1 MSSTTSYRLSGIAL
15 LMGSALS
22 AIGYILSVFASGNDL
37 QSLISPLSLIF
48 SLMTLLGSMLVLL
61 GLPGMYTRQ
70 ARRAGI
76 LGLLGFLLVFQ
87 YRTYHLRAVDRLPGP
102 RSSRR
107 PGGLAWTGQ
116 SLVVLAALSQR
127 TAGPTL
133 D

>member
-37 QSLISPLSLIF
+37 QSLIF

-70 ARRAGI
+70 ARRGGI

-87 YRTYHLRAVDRLPGP
+87 YRAYHLRAVDGVPG
-102 RSSRR
+102 RR
-107 PGGLAWTGQ
+107 CFGRRGGLGWSGR
-116 SLVVLAALSQR
+116 SVVGFVGFVL
-127 TAGPTL
+127 G
-133 D
+133 